1 MGYIA
6 KATVTRDYNKRVRK
20 RRMNKKKKKRK
31 RTDHQLG
38 LGEIG
43 HQVKEEE
50 ENMVRR
56 REAQKR
62 RKYI

>member
-20 RRMNKKKKKRK
+20 RRMNKKRK